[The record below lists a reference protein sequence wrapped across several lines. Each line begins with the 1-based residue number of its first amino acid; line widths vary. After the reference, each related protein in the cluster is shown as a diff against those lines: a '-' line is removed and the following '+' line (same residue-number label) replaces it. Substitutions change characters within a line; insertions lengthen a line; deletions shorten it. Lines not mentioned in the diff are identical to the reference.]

1 MYPIINTFSITKL
14 CPTLFDPMDCSPSG
28 SSIHGISQAGIL
40 EWVAISSFRGSSQG
54 SNLLCLL
61 HRKAALYCWGARKAL
76 AAALFTVTRTGKQ
89 PKCPSAKEWIKK
101 MWYIYRMEYYSVVKR
116 NITESFV
123 EMWMDLE
130 QVIAWRKSEREKQI
144 SYINTYLWNL
154 EK

>member
-1 MYPIINTFSITKL
+1 MYPIINKFSITKL
-14 CPTLFDPMDCSPSG
+14 CPTLFDPMDCSPSC
-28 SSIHGISQAGIL
+28 SSIHGISQAGLL

-61 HRKAALYCWGARKAL
+61 HQKAALYCWGARKAL

-101 MWYIYRMEYYSVVKR
+101 MWCVYTTEYYSAIKEWNWLISR
-116 NITESFV
+116 DLNGPRDCHTE
-123 EMWMDLE
+123 WN
-130 QVIAWRKSEREKQI
+130 KSEREKQT
-144 SYINTYLWNL
+144 SYINTHMWNL